1 MGPWHSNDTLKI
13 FINCYLG
20 QLTPSPPI
28 NIPLNVLGITEIYGF
43 QFISEAS
50 EKVTDQE
57 NREI

>member
-20 QLTPSPPI
+20 QLTPI
-28 NIPLNVLGITEIYGF
+28 NMALNVLGITEIYGF
-43 QFISEAS
+43 QFVSQAS
-50 EKVTDQE
+50 EKVMHQE